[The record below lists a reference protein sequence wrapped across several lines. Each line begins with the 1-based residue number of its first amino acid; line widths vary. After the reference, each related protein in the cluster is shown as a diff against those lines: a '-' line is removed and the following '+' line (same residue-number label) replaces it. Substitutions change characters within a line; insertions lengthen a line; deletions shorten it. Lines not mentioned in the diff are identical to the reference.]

1 MQILLLVPLFVFA
14 SQLIASEQD
23 PPLRIDRAERKPTI
37 VDSGIAS
44 KYPGDTGI
52 EMDPSVL
59 FADNFETGEMK
70 KWDDQRGPVVLS
82 EASPNT
88 GR

>member
-1 MQILLLVPLFVFA
+1 MKNLLLVPLFVLS
-14 SQLIASEQD
+14 SQLIAEV
-23 PPLRIDRAERKPTI
+23 PVVLPL
-37 VDSGIAS
+37 VSSGIAS
-44 KYPGDTGI
+44 KYVGDTGI
-52 EMDPSVL
+52 ENDPSVL
-59 FADNFETGEMK
+59 FVDNFETGEMK